1 MFELIWNFMDFPIPI
16 GDGYYFKLQYIFYI
30 GVICLL
36 FRFYMN
42 FVKKV

>member
-1 MFELIWNFMDFPIPI
+1 MFQLIWDFMSFPIPVAP
-16 GDGYYFKLQYIFYI
+16 GVYFKLQYIFYGGMI
-30 GVICLL
+30 LLL